1 MLIALP
7 WLNRAYHSGLGCVVH
22 YSKFGRQFVGQ
33 NENPPCSGFGRKL
46 SAAGVSVGPLQW
58 HDPRFHAAQPIA
70 STPAVRAAV
79 DRASDYLRKVFAER

>member
-1 MLIALP
+1 VLCITASLAA
-7 WLNRAYHSGLGCVVH
+7 N
-22 YSKFGRQFVGQ
+22 FVGQ

-46 SAAGVSVGPLQW
+46 SAAGVSVRSVRYNGTI
-58 HDPRFHAAQPIA
+58 HDFMLLNPIA